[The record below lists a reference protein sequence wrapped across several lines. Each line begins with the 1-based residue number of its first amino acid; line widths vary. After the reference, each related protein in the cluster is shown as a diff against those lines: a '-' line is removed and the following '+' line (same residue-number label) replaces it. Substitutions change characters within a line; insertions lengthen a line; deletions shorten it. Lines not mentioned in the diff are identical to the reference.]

1 MSKATKAGVF
11 CRGTVLIVAASENS
25 SPGQVWGQPRCFDDQ
40 GCGALANILRCLT
53 HLNRCQNQIHL
64 QIKKSNWQPLPDLG
78 QVRRVASPAAAT
90 PSEPQLISFPN
101 SKSWLYSDQTHS
113 QTYHKPSLSSLSAF
127 LIKCFPLCLSMSTA
141 ISTPCPTFNQG
152 VNMGLFCEKK
162 AWQHK
167 HKQYQAWHWIQCWLH
182 QTIQTITVLF
192 FETHLPAIA
201 NSLFY
206 SSIYQPWHSGHDAN
220 ILVQCSTFSLH
231 TFTTGSDIAGLLSI
245 QREGEAGKEH
255 LWRWMLQLMTAVTHL
270 QSDLFDSVR
279 FDCTLANSALPLE
292 VSADTADCCLFAIL

>member
-1 MSKATKAGVF
+1 
-11 CRGTVLIVAASENS
+11 
-25 SPGQVWGQPRCFDDQ
+25 
-40 GCGALANILRCLT
+40 
-53 HLNRCQNQIHL
+53 
-64 QIKKSNWQPLPDLG
+64 
-78 QVRRVASPAAAT
+78 
-90 PSEPQLISFPN
+90 
-101 SKSWLYSDQTHS
+101 
-113 QTYHKPSLSSLSAF
+113 
-127 LIKCFPLCLSMSTA
+127 MSTA

-192 FETHLPAIA
+192 FWDLPSS
-201 NSLFY
+201 NSKFIILFNYISTLTFWSRCKY
-206 SSIYQPWHSGHDAN
+206 S
-220 ILVQCSTFSLH
+220 CSMFSLH

>member
-1 MSKATKAGVF
+1 MIKAVGRWQISWNAWHTWTGVRIKFISRSKRATE
-11 CRGTVLIVAASENS
+11 ASGRS
-25 SPGQVWGQPRCFDDQ
+25 WPGEVGSIPG
-40 GCGALANILRCLT
+40 GCHALRASAHKFSQFQDLASLRSNTLTSFFVESECL
-53 HLNRCQNQIHL
+53 
-64 QIKKSNWQPLPDLG
+64 
-78 QVRRVASPAAAT
+78 
-90 PSEPQLISFPN
+90 
-101 SKSWLYSDQTHS
+101 
-113 QTYHKPSLSSLSAF
+113 
-127 LIKCFPLCLSMSTA
+127 LIKCFPLCLSMFTA
-141 ISTPCPTFNQG
+141 NSTPCSTFNQG

-182 QTIQTITVLF
+182 QTILQLLFYF

-220 ILVQCSTFSLH
+220 ILVQCSMFSLH

-270 QSDLFDSVR
+270 HSDLFDSVR
-279 FDCTLANSALPLE
+279 FECTLANSALPLE
-292 VSADTADCCLFAIL
+292 VSADTADCCLFAIW

>member
-1 MSKATKAGVF
+1 MIKALG
-11 CRGTVLIVAASENS
+11 R
-25 SPGQVWGQPRCFDDQ
+25 R
-40 GCGALANILRCLT
+40 
-53 HLNRCQNQIHL
+53 QI
-64 QIKKSNWQPLPDLG
+64 
-78 QVRRVASPAAAT
+78 
-90 PSEPQLISFPN
+90 
-101 SKSWLYSDQTHS
+101 SWD
-113 QTYHKPSLSSLSAF
+113 
-127 LIKCFPLCLSMSTA
+127 
-141 ISTPCPTFNQG
+141 
-152 VNMGLFCEKK
+152 
-162 AWQHK
+162 
-167 HKQYQAWHWIQCWLH
+167 AWHTWTGVRIKFISRSKRAAEASARSWPGEAGSIPGGCHALWASAHKFSQFKELALLRLNTFTSLPQAFFVESECLFDKVFPTLSVHVQQSQLHVQLSTKVWIWGSFVRKKPDSISISNTRLDIESNADFTTLSRQL
-182 QTIQTITVLF
+182 LFYF
-192 FETHLPAIA
+192 FETYLPAIA